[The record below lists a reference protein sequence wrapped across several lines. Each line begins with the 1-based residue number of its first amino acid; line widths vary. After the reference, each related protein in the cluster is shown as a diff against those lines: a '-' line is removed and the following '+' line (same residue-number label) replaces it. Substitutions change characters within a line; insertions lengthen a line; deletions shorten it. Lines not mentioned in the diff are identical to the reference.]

1 MTEKYTRTASHDLL
15 QGLVDLGIEY
25 LFCNLGTD
33 HAPLIEEMAH
43 WRAQGKSFPQL
54 ILCPHENTAVHM
66 AGGYAVATGRGQ
78 AVLVH
83 VDAGTANAAMGL
95 HNLCRT
101 RIPVL
106 LIAGRAPATTFDNV
120 TGGRDTYVHFIQE
133 PFDQAS
139 VVRPY
144 VKWEY
149 NLAWPSMAHEV
160 ISRAGAVMQSDPTGP
175 VYLTLP
181 REVLAAPV
189 DAESLGAY
197 GHQNHLPVK
206 AQGADADAIQAI
218 ARQLMASE
226 NPMLVSAYAGRNHE
240 APALIEKLAELC
252 GMRVCEFNSIYLN
265 IRRDSPYFAGYH
277 PGAFTEQADFGLMVD
292 VDVPWIPKTTR
303 VNPNAY
309 WAQMDVDAIKRD
321 IPMWGFA
328 LNARLEGDSVKLLTQ
343 LIAAIEQNATPE
355 FRFKAQQRG
364 QVLKAEHAKNKQR
377 AAKMAQEP
385 GTLNA
390 INPHFL
396 CAALGQH
403 IHLEDVVLNE
413 AIRNTMAVFEQ
424 IPRELPGSL
433 MGLSGGGLGFSAGTA
448 LGMKLAQASSNAL
461 SNAQGR
467 VIHFVGDGSFYFS
480 NPSAVYAVA
489 RQYNLPI
496 LTVLLDNGGW
506 SAVKESTL
514 RMYPLGEAK
523 NTNQFASDLGYCT
536 DFAAIA
542 EAAGAHGERLVD
554 PTQVSASIARCL
566 AALDAGQSALLHVR
580 ITPL

>member
-1 MTEKYTRTASHDLL
+1 MSQPYIRTASNDLL

-43 WRAQGKSFPQL
+43 WREQGRAFPKL

-106 LIAGRAPATTFDNV
+106 LIAGRAPMSTFDGV

-160 ISRAGAVMQSDPTGP
+160 VSRAGAVMQSDPTGP

-189 DAESLGAY
+189 DAASVGAY

-206 AQGADADAIQAI
+206 AQGADASAVRAI
-218 ARQLMASE
+218 AEQLMRSD
-226 NPMLVSAYAGRNHE
+226 NPMLVTAYAGRNRE
-240 APALIEKLAELC
+240 APALIEKLAVLC
-252 GMRVCEFNSIYLN
+252 GMRVCEFNTIYMN
-265 IRRDSPYFAGYH
+265 IRRDSPYFAGYN
-277 PGAFTEQADFGLMVD
+277 PAAFTEQADFGLMVD

-309 WAQMDVDAIKRD
+309 WAQLDVDAIKRD
-321 IPMWGFA
+321 IPMWGFP
-328 LNARLEGDSVKLLTQ
+328 LNARIEGDSARLIAQ
-343 LIAAIEQNATPE
+343 LIEIIESSATPE
-355 FRFKAQQRG
+355 FKTKAAARGLAFKTAHAQNRQ
-364 QVLKAEHAKNKQR
+364 KAASLAQAK
-377 AAKMAQEP
+377 
-385 GTLNA
+385 GVVNA
-390 INPHFL
+390 INPHYL
-396 CAALGQH
+396 CAVMGQKIDLH
-403 IHLEDVVLNE
+403 DVVLNE

-424 IPRELPGSL
+424 IPREVPGSL

-448 LGMKLAQASSNAL
+448 LGIKLAQADN
-461 SNAQGR
+461 R

-480 NPSAVYAVA
+480 NPSSVYAVA
-489 RQYNLPI
+489 NQYGLPI

-514 RMYPLGEAK
+514 RMYPQGEAK
-523 NTNQFASDLGYCT
+523 STNQFASDLGYST

-542 EAAGAHGERLVD
+542 EAAGAHGERLTD
-554 PTQVSASIARCL
+554 PEQVEAAIERCL
-566 AALDAGQSALLHVR
+566 AALDAGRSALLHVR

>member
-1 MTEKYTRTASHDLL
+1 MSENYTRTASHDLL
-15 QGLVDLGIEY
+15 QGLVDLGIDY

-43 WRAQGKSFPQL
+43 WREQGRAFPKV

-106 LIAGRAPATTFDNV
+106 LIAGRAPMSTFDSA

-189 DAESLGAY
+189 DAQSMGAY
-197 GHQNHLPVK
+197 GQQNHLPVK
-206 AQGADADAIQAI
+206 AQGADTAAIEQI
-218 ARQLMASE
+218 AAKLMAAE
-226 NPMLVSAYAGRNHE
+226 NPMLVTAYAGRNHA
-240 APALIEKLAELC
+240 APALIEKLASLC

-265 IRRDSPYFAGYH
+265 IRRNSPYFAGYN
-277 PGAFTEQADFGLMVD
+277 PAAFTEQADFGLMLD

-303 VNPNAY
+303 VNPKAY

-328 LNARLEGDSVKLLTQ
+328 LNARIEGDSVRLLSQ
-343 LIAAIEQNATPE
+343 LIECIEQTATPA
-355 FRFKAQQRG
+355 FKAKANQRS
-364 QVLKAEHAKNKQR
+364 LLIKAEHEKNQQR
-377 AAKMAQEP
+377 AATMAKEP
-385 GTLNA
+385 GKLNA

-396 CAALGQH
+396 CAAIGQQ
-403 IHLEDVVLNE
+403 IRSEDVVLNE

-424 IPRELPGSL
+424 IPRELPGTL

-448 LGMKLAQASSNAL
+448 LGIKLAQVQS
-461 SNAQGR
+461 R

-480 NPSAVYAVA
+480 NPSSVYAVA

-514 RMYPLGEAK
+514 RMYPQGEAK
-523 NTNQFASDLGYCT
+523 STNQFASDLGYGT

-554 PTQVSASIARCL
+554 PSQTEAAIARCL
-566 AALDAGQSALLHVR
+566 SALDAGQSALLHVR

>member
-1 MTEKYTRTASHDLL
+1 MTPSSNYTRTASHDLL

-43 WRAQGKSFPQL
+43 WRSQGRAFPQL

-106 LIAGRAPATTFDNV
+106 LIAGRAPMSTFDNA

-160 ISRAGAVMQSDPTGP
+160 VSRAGAVMQSDPTGP

-189 DAESLGAY
+189 DAESIGAY
-197 GHQNHLPVK
+197 GHQNHMPVK
-206 AQGADADAIQAI
+206 AQGADLETIQAI
-218 ARQLMASE
+218 AVQLMASD
-226 NPMLVSAYAGRNHE
+226 NPMLVTAYAGRNHE
-240 APALIEKLAELC
+240 APALIERLAELC

-265 IRRDSPYFAGYH
+265 IRRNSPYFAGYN
-277 PGAFTEQADFGLMVD
+277 PAAFTAQADFGLMVD

-303 VNPNAY
+303 VNPDAY

-321 IPMWGFA
+321 IPMWGFP
-328 LNARLEGDSVKLLTQ
+328 LNARLEGDSVKLLKQ
-343 LIAAIEQNATPE
+343 LIAVIENIATPE
-355 FRFKAQQRG
+355 FKRKAQERG
-364 QVLKAEHAKNKQR
+364 QTFLAEQEKNKQR
-377 AAKMAQEP
+377 VAALAHDP
-385 GTLNA
+385 GKVNA

-396 CAALGQH
+396 CAAFGQ
-403 IHLEDVVLNE
+403 LLDSKDVVLNE

-424 IPRELPGSL
+424 IPREVPGSL

-448 LGMKLAQASSNAL
+448 LGMKLAQSEN
-461 SNAQGR
+461 R

-523 NTNQFASDLGYCT
+523 NTDQFASDLGYGT

-554 PTQVSASIARCL
+554 PAEVTASIKRCL
-566 AALDAGQSALLHVR
+566 AALDSGQSALLHVR

>member
-1 MTEKYTRTASHDLL
+1 MSQPYIRTASHDLL

-43 WRAQGKSFPQL
+43 WREQGRAFPKL

-95 HNLCRT
+95 HNLCRS

-106 LIAGRAPATTFDNV
+106 LIAGRAPMSTFDDS

-160 ISRAGAVMQSDPTGP
+160 VSRAGAVMQSDPTGP

-189 DAESLGAY
+189 DASSVGAY

-206 AQGADADAIQAI
+206 AQGADAQAVRAI
-218 ARQLMASE
+218 AEQLMRSD
-226 NPMLVSAYAGRNHE
+226 NPMLVTAYAGRNRE
-240 APALIEKLAELC
+240 APALIEKLAALC
-252 GMRVCEFNSIYLN
+252 GMRVCEFNTIYLN
-265 IRRDSPYFAGYH
+265 IRRDSPYFGGYN
-277 PGAFTEQADFGLMVD
+277 PAAFTEQADFGLMVD

-309 WAQMDVDAIKRD
+309 WAQLDVDAIKRD

-328 LNARLEGDSVKLLTQ
+328 LNARIEGDSVRLLTQ
-343 LIAAIEQNATPE
+343 LIEVIESSATPE
-355 FRFKAQQRG
+355 FKTKAAARG
-364 QVLKAEHAKNKQR
+364 LALKTAHEQNRQR
-377 AAKMAQEP
+377 AASLAQSR
-385 GTLNA
+385 GVVNA
-390 INPHFL
+390 INPHYL
-396 CAALGQH
+396 CAAIGQKIDLH
-403 IHLEDVVLNE
+403 DVVLNE

-424 IPRELPGSL
+424 IPREVPGSL

-448 LGMKLAQASSNAL
+448 LGIKLAQA
-461 SNAQGR
+461 QQR

-480 NPSAVYAVA
+480 NPSSVYAVA
-489 RQYNLPI
+489 KQYGLPI

-514 RMYPLGEAK
+514 RMYPQGEAK
-523 NTNQFASDLGYCT
+523 STNQFASDLGYST

-554 PTQVSASIARCL
+554 PEQVEAAIERCL
-566 AALDAGQSALLHVR
+566 AALDAGKSALLHVR

>member
-1 MTEKYTRTASHDLL
+1 MSENYTRTASHDLL

-43 WRAQGKSFPQL
+43 WREQGRAFPKL

-101 RIPVL
+101 RTPVL
-106 LIAGRAPATTFDNV
+106 LIAGRAPMSTFDSA

-139 VVRPY
+139 VVRPF

-189 DAESLGAY
+189 DAQSIGAY

-206 AQGADADAIQAI
+206 AQGADANAI
-218 ARQLMASE
+218 AQIAAKLMASE
-226 NPMLVSAYAGRNHE
+226 NPMLVTAYAGRNHA
-240 APALIEKLAELC
+240 APALIEKLAILC

-265 IRRDSPYFAGYH
+265 IRRNSPFFAGYN
-277 PGAFTEQADFGLMVD
+277 PAAFTEQADFGLMVD

-309 WAQMDVDAIKRD
+309 WAQLDVDAIKRD
-321 IPMWGFA
+321 IPMWGFP
-328 LNARLEGDSVKLLTQ
+328 LNARIEGDSVRLLTQ
-343 LIAAIEQNATPE
+343 LIECIEQTATPA
-355 FRFKAQQRG
+355 FKAMASQRSLII
-364 QVLKAEHAKNKQR
+364 QAEHEKNQQK
-377 AAKMAQEP
+377 AAAMAQEP
-385 GTLNA
+385 GKVNA

-396 CAALGQH
+396 CAAIGRQ
-403 IHLEDVVLNE
+403 IRSEDVVLNE

-424 IPRELPGSL
+424 IPREIPGTL

-448 LGMKLAQASSNAL
+448 LGIKLAQTQS
-461 SNAQGR
+461 R

-480 NPSAVYAVA
+480 NPSSVYAVA
-489 RQYNLPI
+489 HQYDLPI

-514 RMYPLGEAK
+514 RMYPKGEAK
-523 NTNQFASDLGYCT
+523 STNQFASDLGYGT

-554 PTQVSASIARCL
+554 PSQTEAAIARCL

>member
-1 MTEKYTRTASHDLL
+1 MSQPYIRTASNDLL

-43 WRAQGKSFPQL
+43 WREQGRAFPKL

-106 LIAGRAPATTFDNV
+106 LIAGRAPMSTFDGV
-120 TGGRDTYVHFIQE
+120 RGGRDTYVHFIQE

-160 ISRAGAVMQSDPTGP
+160 VSRAGAVMQSDPTGP

-189 DAESLGAY
+189 DAASVGAY

-206 AQGADADAIQAI
+206 AQGADASAVRAI
-218 ARQLMASE
+218 AEQLMRSD
-226 NPMLVSAYAGRNHE
+226 NPMLVTAYAGRNRE
-240 APALIEKLAELC
+240 APALIEKLAVLC
-252 GMRVCEFNSIYLN
+252 GMRVCEFNTIYMN
-265 IRRDSPYFAGYH
+265 IRRDSPYFAGYN
-277 PGAFTEQADFGLMVD
+277 PAAFTEQADFGLMVD

-309 WAQMDVDAIKRD
+309 WAQLDVDAIKRD
-321 IPMWGFA
+321 IPMWGFP
-328 LNARLEGDSVKLLTQ
+328 LNARIEGDSVRLIVQ
-343 LIAAIEQNATPE
+343 LIEIIESSATPE
-355 FRFKAQQRG
+355 FKTKAAARGLAFKTAHAQ
-364 QVLKAEHAKNKQR
+364 NKQK
-377 AAKMAQEP
+377 AASLAQAK
-385 GTLNA
+385 GVVNA
-390 INPHFL
+390 INPHYL
-396 CAALGQH
+396 CAVMGQKIDLH
-403 IHLEDVVLNE
+403 DVVLNE

-424 IPRELPGSL
+424 IPREVPGSL

-448 LGMKLAQASSNAL
+448 LGIKLAQADN
-461 SNAQGR
+461 R

-480 NPSAVYAVA
+480 NPSSVYAVA
-489 RQYNLPI
+489 NQYGLPI
-496 LTVLLDNGGW
+496 LTVILDNGGW

-514 RMYPLGEAK
+514 RMYPQGEAK
-523 NTNQFASDLGYCT
+523 STNQFASDLGYST

-542 EAAGAHGERLVD
+542 EAAGAHGERLTD
-554 PTQVSASIARCL
+554 PEQVEAAIERCL

>member
-1 MTEKYTRTASHDLL
+1 MSKEYMRTASSDLL

-43 WRAQGKSFPQL
+43 WREQGRAFPKL

-106 LIAGRAPATTFDNV
+106 LIAGRAPMTTFDDV

-160 ISRAGAVMQSDPTGP
+160 VSRAGAVMQSDPTGP

-189 DAESLGAY
+189 DAASVGAY
-197 GHQNHLPVK
+197 GHQNHLPVR
-206 AQGADADAIQAI
+206 AQGADPSAVRAI
-218 ARQLMASE
+218 AEQLMRSD
-226 NPMLVSAYAGRNHE
+226 NPMLVTAYAGRNRE
-240 APALIEKLAELC
+240 APALIEKLAVLC
-252 GMRVCEFNSIYLN
+252 GMRVCEFNTIYMN
-265 IRRDSPYFAGYH
+265 IRRDSPYFAGYN
-277 PGAFTEQADFGLMVD
+277 PAAFTEQADFGLMVD

-309 WAQMDVDAIKRD
+309 WAQLDVDAIKRD
-321 IPMWGFA
+321 IPMWGFP
-328 LNARLEGDSVKLLTQ
+328 LNARIEGDSVRLIAQ
-343 LIAAIEQNATPE
+343 LIEIIESSATPE
-355 FRFKAQQRG
+355 FKTKAAARG
-364 QVLKAEHAKNKQR
+364 LALKTAHAQNRQK
-377 AAKMAQEP
+377 AASLAQAR
-385 GTLNA
+385 GFVNA
-390 INPHFL
+390 INPHYL
-396 CAALGQH
+396 CAVMGQKIDLH
-403 IHLEDVVLNE
+403 DVVLNE

-424 IPRELPGSL
+424 IPREVPGSL

-448 LGMKLAQASSNAL
+448 LGIKLAQADN
-461 SNAQGR
+461 R

-480 NPSAVYAVA
+480 NPSSVYSVA
-489 RQYNLPI
+489 NQYGLPI

-514 RMYPLGEAK
+514 RMYPQGEAK
-523 NTNQFASDLGYCT
+523 STNQFASDLGYAT

-542 EAAGAHGERLVD
+542 EAAGAHGERLTD
-554 PTQVSASIARCL
+554 PEQVEAAIERCL
-566 AALDAGQSALLHVR
+566 AALDAGRSALLHVR

>member
-1 MTEKYTRTASHDLL
+1 MSKEYMRTASSDLL

-43 WRAQGKSFPQL
+43 WREQGRAFPKL

-106 LIAGRAPATTFDNV
+106 LIAGRAPMTTFDDV

-149 NLAWPSMAHEV
+149 NLAWPAMAHEV
-160 ISRAGAVMQSDPTGP
+160 VSRAGAVMQSDPTGP

-189 DAESLGAY
+189 DAASVGAY

-206 AQGADADAIQAI
+206 AQGADSSAVRAI
-218 ARQLMASE
+218 AEQLMRSE
-226 NPMLVSAYAGRNHE
+226 NPMLVTAYAGRNRE
-240 APALIEKLAELC
+240 APALIEKLAALC
-252 GMRVCEFNSIYLN
+252 GMRVCEFNTIYMN
-265 IRRDSPYFAGYH
+265 IRRDSPYFGGYN
-277 PGAFTEQADFGLMVD
+277 PAAFTEQADFGLMVD

-309 WAQMDVDAIKRD
+309 WAQLDVDAIKRD
-321 IPMWGFA
+321 IPMWGFP
-328 LNARLEGDSVKLLTQ
+328 LNARIEGDSVRLITQ
-343 LIAAIEQNATPE
+343 LIEIIESSATPE
-355 FRFKAQQRG
+355 FKTKAAARG
-364 QVLKAEHAKNKQR
+364 LALKTAHAQNRQK
-377 AAKMAQEP
+377 AASLAQAR
-385 GTLNA
+385 GVVNA
-390 INPHFL
+390 INPHYL
-396 CAALGQH
+396 CAVMGQKIDLH
-403 IHLEDVVLNE
+403 DVVLNE

-424 IPRELPGSL
+424 IPREVPGSL

-448 LGMKLAQASSNAL
+448 LGIKLAQADN
-461 SNAQGR
+461 R

-480 NPSAVYAVA
+480 NPSSVYAVA
-489 RQYNLPI
+489 NQYGLPI

-514 RMYPLGEAK
+514 RMYPQGEAK
-523 NTNQFASDLGYCT
+523 STNQFASDLGYST

-542 EAAGAHGERLVD
+542 EAAGAHGERLTD
-554 PTQVSASIARCL
+554 PEQVEAAIERCL
-566 AALDAGQSALLHVR
+566 AALDAGRSALLHVR

>member
-1 MTEKYTRTASHDLL
+1 MTQEYIRTAANDLL
-15 QGLVDLGIEY
+15 QGLVDLGIDY

-43 WRAQGKSFPQL
+43 WREQGRVFPKL

-106 LIAGRAPATTFDNV
+106 LIAGRAPMSTFDGA

-160 ISRAGAVMQSDPTGP
+160 VSRAGAVMQSDPTGP

-189 DAESLGAY
+189 DAASVGAY

-206 AQGADADAIQAI
+206 AQGADASAVRAI
-218 ARQLMASE
+218 AEQLMRSD
-226 NPMLVSAYAGRNHE
+226 NPMLVTAYAGRNRE
-240 APALIEKLAELC
+240 APALIEKLAVLC
-252 GMRVCEFNSIYLN
+252 GMRVCEFNTIYMN
-265 IRRDSPYFAGYH
+265 IRRDSPYFAGYN
-277 PGAFTEQADFGLMVD
+277 PAAFTEQADFGLMVD

-303 VNPNAY
+303 VNPNAF
-309 WAQMDVDAIKRD
+309 WAQLDVDAIKRD
-321 IPMWGFA
+321 IPMWGFP
-328 LNARLEGDSVKLLTQ
+328 LNARIEGDSARLIAQ
-343 LIAAIEQNATPE
+343 LIEIIESSATPE
-355 FRFKAQQRG
+355 FKTKAAARGLAFKTAHAQNRQ
-364 QVLKAEHAKNKQR
+364 KAASLAQAK
-377 AAKMAQEP
+377 
-385 GTLNA
+385 GVVNA
-390 INPHFL
+390 INPHYL
-396 CAALGQH
+396 CAVMGQKIDLH
-403 IHLEDVVLNE
+403 DVVLNE

-424 IPRELPGSL
+424 IPREVPGSL

-448 LGMKLAQASSNAL
+448 LGIKLAQADN
-461 SNAQGR
+461 R

-480 NPSAVYAVA
+480 NPSSVYAVA
-489 RQYNLPI
+489 NQYGLPI

-514 RMYPLGEAK
+514 RMYPQGEAK
-523 NTNQFASDLGYCT
+523 STNQFASDLGYST

-542 EAAGAHGERLVD
+542 EAAGAHGERLTD
-554 PTQVSASIARCL
+554 PEQVEAAIERCL
-566 AALDAGQSALLHVR
+566 AALDAGRSALLHVR

>member
-1 MTEKYTRTASHDLL
+1 MSENYTRTASHDLL

-43 WRAQGKSFPQL
+43 WREQGRAFPKL
-54 ILCPHENTAVHM
+54 ILCPPENTAVHM

-106 LIAGRAPATTFDNV
+106 LIAGRAPMSTFDSA

-189 DAESLGAY
+189 DAQSIGAY
-197 GHQNHLPVK
+197 GQQNHLPVK
-206 AQGADADAIQAI
+206 AQGADTAAIEQI
-218 ARQLMASE
+218 AAKLMAAE
-226 NPMLVSAYAGRNHE
+226 NPMLVTAYAGRNHA
-240 APALIEKLAELC
+240 APALIEKLASLC

-265 IRRDSPYFAGYH
+265 IRRNSPYFAGYN
-277 PGAFTEQADFGLMVD
+277 PAAFTEQADFGLMLD

-303 VNPNAY
+303 VNPKAY

-321 IPMWGFA
+321 IPMWGFP
-328 LNARLEGDSVKLLTQ
+328 LNARIEGDSVRLLTQ
-343 LIAAIEQNATPE
+343 LIDLIEQTATPA
-355 FRFKAQQRG
+355 FKAKSNQSS
-364 QVLKAEHAKNKQR
+364 LLIKAEHEKNQQR
-377 AAKMAQEP
+377 AAAMAKEP
-385 GTLNA
+385 GKLNA

-396 CAALGQH
+396 CAAMGQQ
-403 IHLEDVVLNE
+403 IRSEDIVLNE

-424 IPRELPGSL
+424 IPRELPGTL

-448 LGMKLAQASSNAL
+448 LGIKLAQAQS
-461 SNAQGR
+461 R

-514 RMYPLGEAK
+514 RMYPHGEAK
-523 NTNQFASDLGYCT
+523 STNQFASDLGYGT

-554 PTQVSASIARCL
+554 PSQTEAAIARCL

>member
-1 MTEKYTRTASHDLL
+1 MRTASSDLL

-43 WRAQGKSFPQL
+43 WREQGRAFPKL

-106 LIAGRAPATTFDNV
+106 LIAGRAPMTTFDDV

-160 ISRAGAVMQSDPTGP
+160 VSRAGAIMQSDPTGP

-189 DAESLGAY
+189 DAASVGAY
-197 GHQNHLPVK
+197 GHQNHLPVR
-206 AQGADADAIQAI
+206 AQGADPSAVRAI
-218 ARQLMASE
+218 AEQLMRSD
-226 NPMLVSAYAGRNHE
+226 NPMLVTAYAGRNRE
-240 APALIEKLAELC
+240 APALIEKLAVLC
-252 GMRVCEFNSIYLN
+252 GMRVCEFNTIYMN
-265 IRRDSPYFAGYH
+265 IRRDSPYFAGYN
-277 PGAFTEQADFGLMVD
+277 PAAFTEQADFGLMVD

-309 WAQMDVDAIKRD
+309 WAQLDVDAIKRD
-321 IPMWGFA
+321 IPMWGFP
-328 LNARLEGDSVKLLTQ
+328 LNARIEGDSVRLIKQ
-343 LIAAIEQNATPE
+343 LIEIIESSATPE
-355 FRFKAQQRG
+355 FKSKAAARSLA
-364 QVLKAEHAKNKQR
+364 LKTAHAQNRQK
-377 AAKMAQEP
+377 AASLAQAK
-385 GTLNA
+385 GVVNA
-390 INPHFL
+390 INPHYL
-396 CAALGQH
+396 CAVMGQKIDLH
-403 IHLEDVVLNE
+403 DVVLNE

-424 IPRELPGSL
+424 IPREVPGSL

-448 LGMKLAQASSNAL
+448 LGIKLAQADN
-461 SNAQGR
+461 R

-480 NPSAVYAVA
+480 NPSSVYSVA
-489 RQYNLPI
+489 NQYGLPI

-514 RMYPLGEAK
+514 RMYPQGEAK
-523 NTNQFASDLGYCT
+523 STNQFASDLGYAT

-542 EAAGAHGERLVD
+542 EAAGAHGERLTD
-554 PTQVSASIARCL
+554 PEQVEAAIERCL
-566 AALDAGQSALLHVR
+566 AALDAGRSALLHVR

>member
-1 MTEKYTRTASHDLL
+1 MSQPYIRTASNDLL

-43 WRAQGKSFPQL
+43 WREQGRAFPKL

-106 LIAGRAPATTFDNV
+106 LIAGRAPMTTFDDV

-160 ISRAGAVMQSDPTGP
+160 VSRAGAVMQSDPTGP

-189 DAESLGAY
+189 DTASVGAY
-197 GHQNHLPVK
+197 GHQNHLPVR
-206 AQGADADAIQAI
+206 AQGADPSAVRAI
-218 ARQLMASE
+218 AEQLMRSD
-226 NPMLVSAYAGRNHE
+226 NPMLVTAYAGRNRE
-240 APALIEKLAELC
+240 APALIEKLAVLC
-252 GMRVCEFNSIYLN
+252 GMRVCEFNTIYMN
-265 IRRDSPYFAGYH
+265 IRRDSPYFAGYN
-277 PGAFTEQADFGLMVD
+277 PAAFTEQADFGLMVD

-309 WAQMDVDAIKRD
+309 WAQLDVDAIKRD
-321 IPMWGFA
+321 IPMWGFP
-328 LNARLEGDSVKLLTQ
+328 LNARIEGDSVRLIAQ
-343 LIAAIEQNATPE
+343 LIEIIESSATPE
-355 FRFKAQQRG
+355 FKTKAAARG
-364 QVLKAEHAKNKQR
+364 LALKTAHAQNRQK
-377 AAKMAQEP
+377 AASLAQAK
-385 GTLNA
+385 GVVNA
-390 INPHFL
+390 INPHYL
-396 CAALGQH
+396 CAVMGQKIDLH
-403 IHLEDVVLNE
+403 DVVLNE

-424 IPRELPGSL
+424 IPREVPGSL

-448 LGMKLAQASSNAL
+448 LGIKLAQAKN
-461 SNAQGR
+461 R

-480 NPSAVYAVA
+480 NPSSAYAVA
-489 RQYNLPI
+489 NQYDLPI

-514 RMYPLGEAK
+514 RMYPQGEAK
-523 NTNQFASDLGYCT
+523 STNQFASDLGYST

-542 EAAGAHGERLVD
+542 EAAGAHGERLTD
-554 PTQVSASIARCL
+554 PEQVEAAIERCL
-566 AALDAGQSALLHVR
+566 AALDAGRSALLHVR

>member
-1 MTEKYTRTASHDLL
+1 MSQPYIRTASNDLL

-43 WRAQGKSFPQL
+43 WREQGRAFPKL

-106 LIAGRAPATTFDNV
+106 LIAGRAPMSTFDGV

-160 ISRAGAVMQSDPTGP
+160 VSRAGAVMQSDPTGP

-189 DAESLGAY
+189 DAASVGAY

-206 AQGADADAIQAI
+206 AQGADASAVRAI
-218 ARQLMASE
+218 AEQLMLSD
-226 NPMLVSAYAGRNHE
+226 NPMLVTAYAGRNRE
-240 APALIEKLAELC
+240 APALIEKLAVLC
-252 GMRVCEFNSIYLN
+252 GMRVCEFNTIYMN
-265 IRRDSPYFAGYH
+265 MRRDSPYFAGYN
-277 PGAFTEQADFGLMVD
+277 PAAFTEQADFGLMVD

-309 WAQMDVDAIKRD
+309 WAQLDVDAIKRD
-321 IPMWGFA
+321 IPMWGFP
-328 LNARLEGDSVKLLTQ
+328 LNARIEGDSVRLIAQ
-343 LIAAIEQNATPE
+343 LIEIIESSATPE
-355 FRFKAQQRG
+355 FKTKAAARGLAFKTAHAQNRQ
-364 QVLKAEHAKNKQR
+364 KAASLAQAK
-377 AAKMAQEP
+377 
-385 GTLNA
+385 GVVNA
-390 INPHFL
+390 INPHYL
-396 CAALGQH
+396 CAVMGQKIDLH
-403 IHLEDVVLNE
+403 DVVLNE

-424 IPRELPGSL
+424 IPREVPGSL

-448 LGMKLAQASSNAL
+448 LGIKLAQADN
-461 SNAQGR
+461 R

-480 NPSAVYAVA
+480 NPSSVYAVA
-489 RQYNLPI
+489 NQYGLPI

-514 RMYPLGEAK
+514 RMYPQGEAK
-523 NTNQFASDLGYCT
+523 STNQFASELGYST

-542 EAAGAHGERLVD
+542 EAAGAHGERLTD
-554 PTQVSASIARCL
+554 PEQVEAAIERCL
-566 AALDAGQSALLHVR
+566 AALDAGRSALLHVR

>member
-1 MTEKYTRTASHDLL
+1 MSKEYMRTASSDLL

-43 WRAQGKSFPQL
+43 WREQGRAFPKL

-106 LIAGRAPATTFDNV
+106 LIAGRAPMTTFDDV

-160 ISRAGAVMQSDPTGP
+160 VSRAGAVMQSDPTGP

-189 DAESLGAY
+189 DAASVGAY
-197 GHQNHLPVK
+197 GHQNHLPVR
-206 AQGADADAIQAI
+206 AQGADPSAVRAI
-218 ARQLMASE
+218 AEQLMRSD
-226 NPMLVSAYAGRNHE
+226 NPMLVTAYAGRNRE
-240 APALIEKLAELC
+240 APALIEKLAVLC
-252 GMRVCEFNSIYLN
+252 GMRVCEFNTIYMN
-265 IRRDSPYFAGYH
+265 IRRDSPYFAGYN
-277 PGAFTEQADFGLMVD
+277 PAAFTEQADFGLMVD

-309 WAQMDVDAIKRD
+309 WAQLDVDAIKRD
-321 IPMWGFA
+321 IPMWGFP
-328 LNARLEGDSVKLLTQ
+328 LNARIEGDSVRLIKQ
-343 LIAAIEQNATPE
+343 LIEIIESSATPE
-355 FRFKAQQRG
+355 FKSKAAARSLA
-364 QVLKAEHAKNKQR
+364 LKTAHAQNRQK
-377 AAKMAQEP
+377 AASLAQAK
-385 GTLNA
+385 GVVNA
-390 INPHFL
+390 INPHYL
-396 CAALGQH
+396 CAVMGQKIDLH
-403 IHLEDVVLNE
+403 DVVLNE

-424 IPRELPGSL
+424 IPREVPGSL

-448 LGMKLAQASSNAL
+448 LGIKLAQADN
-461 SNAQGR
+461 R

-480 NPSAVYAVA
+480 NPSSVYAVA
-489 RQYNLPI
+489 NQYGLPI

-514 RMYPLGEAK
+514 RMYPQGEAK
-523 NTNQFASDLGYCT
+523 STNQFASDLGYAT

-542 EAAGAHGERLVD
+542 EAAGAHGERLTD
-554 PTQVSASIARCL
+554 PEQVEAAIERCL
-566 AALDAGQSALLHVR
+566 AALDAGRSALLHVR

>member
-1 MTEKYTRTASHDLL
+1 MSQEYIRTASHDLL

-43 WRAQGKSFPQL
+43 WREQGRAFPKL

-106 LIAGRAPATTFDNV
+106 LIAGRAPMSTFDDA

-160 ISRAGAVMQSDPTGP
+160 VSRAGAVMQSDPTGP

-189 DAESLGAY
+189 DAASLGAF

-206 AQGADADAIQAI
+206 AQGADASAVRAI
-218 ARQLMASE
+218 AEQLMRSE
-226 NPMLVSAYAGRNHE
+226 NPMLVTAYAGRNHK
-240 APALIEKLAELC
+240 APALIEKLAMLC
-252 GMRVCEFNSIYLN
+252 GMRVCEFNTIYMN
-265 IRRDSPYFAGYH
+265 IRRDSPYFGGYN
-277 PGAFTEQADFGLMVD
+277 PAAFTEQADFGLMVD

-309 WAQMDVDAIKRD
+309 WAQLDVDAIKRD
-321 IPMWGFA
+321 IPMWGFP
-328 LNARLEGDSVKLLTQ
+328 LNARIEGDSVLLIAQ
-343 LIAAIEQNATPE
+343 LIDIIEASATPE
-355 FRFKAQQRG
+355 FKTKAAARG
-364 QVLKAEHAKNKQR
+364 LALQTAHAQNRHR
-377 AAKMAQEP
+377 AASLAQVP
-385 GTLNA
+385 GVVNA
-390 INPHFL
+390 INPHYL
-396 CAALGQH
+396 CAAIGRH
-403 IHLEDVVLNE
+403 IRLQDMVLNE

-424 IPRELPGSL
+424 IPREVPGSL

-448 LGMKLAQASSNAL
+448 LGIKLAQADN
-461 SNAQGR
+461 R

-480 NPSAVYAVA
+480 NPSSVYAVA
-489 RQYNLPI
+489 SQYGLPI

-514 RMYPLGEAK
+514 RMYPQGQAK
-523 NTNQFASDLGYCT
+523 DTNQFASDLGYST

-554 PTQVSASIARCL
+554 PAQAEAAIARCL
-566 AALDAGQSALLHVR
+566 AALDAGRSALLHVR

>member
-1 MTEKYTRTASHDLL
+1 MSQPYIRTASNDLL

-43 WRAQGKSFPQL
+43 WREQGRAFPKL

-106 LIAGRAPATTFDNV
+106 LIAGRAPMSTFDGV

-160 ISRAGAVMQSDPTGP
+160 VSRAGAVMQSDPTGP

-189 DAESLGAY
+189 DAASVGAY

-206 AQGADADAIQAI
+206 AQGADASAVRAI
-218 ARQLMASE
+218 AEQLMRSD
-226 NPMLVSAYAGRNHE
+226 NPMLVTAYAGRNRE
-240 APALIEKLAELC
+240 APALIEKLAVLC
-252 GMRVCEFNSIYLN
+252 GMRVCEFNTIYMN
-265 IRRDSPYFAGYH
+265 IRRDSPYFAGYN
-277 PGAFTEQADFGLMVD
+277 PAAFTEQADFGLMVD

-309 WAQMDVDAIKRD
+309 WAQLDVDAIKRD
-321 IPMWGFA
+321 IPMWGFP
-328 LNARLEGDSVKLLTQ
+328 LNARIEGDSVRLIVQ
-343 LIAAIEQNATPE
+343 LIEIIESSATPE
-355 FRFKAQQRG
+355 FKTKAAARGLAFKTAHAQNRQ
-364 QVLKAEHAKNKQR
+364 KAASLAQAK
-377 AAKMAQEP
+377 
-385 GTLNA
+385 GVVNA
-390 INPHFL
+390 INPHYL
-396 CAALGQH
+396 CAVMGQKIDLH
-403 IHLEDVVLNE
+403 DVVLNE

-424 IPRELPGSL
+424 IPREVPGSL

-448 LGMKLAQASSNAL
+448 LGIKLAQADN
-461 SNAQGR
+461 R

-480 NPSAVYAVA
+480 NPSSVYAVA
-489 RQYNLPI
+489 NQYGLPI
-496 LTVLLDNGGW
+496 LTVILDNGGW

-514 RMYPLGEAK
+514 RMYPQGEAK
-523 NTNQFASDLGYCT
+523 STNQFASDLGYST

-542 EAAGAHGERLVD
+542 EAAGAHGERLTD
-554 PTQVSASIARCL
+554 PEQVEAAIERCL
-566 AALDAGQSALLHVR
+566 AALDAGRSALLHVR

>member
-1 MTEKYTRTASHDLL
+1 MSKEYIRTASHDLL
-15 QGLVDLGIEY
+15 QGLIDLGIEY

-43 WRAQGKSFPQL
+43 WREQGRAFPKL

-106 LIAGRAPATTFDNV
+106 LIAGRAPMTTFDNV

-160 ISRAGAVMQSDPTGP
+160 VSRAGAVMQSDPTGP

-189 DAESLGAY
+189 DAASVGAY
-197 GHQNHLPVK
+197 GHQNHLPVR
-206 AQGADADAIQAI
+206 AQGADPSAVRAI
-218 ARQLMASE
+218 AEQLMRSD
-226 NPMLVSAYAGRNHE
+226 NPMLVTAYAGRNRE
-240 APALIEKLAELC
+240 APALIEKLAVLC
-252 GMRVCEFNSIYLN
+252 GMRVCEFNTIYMN
-265 IRRDSPYFAGYH
+265 IRRDSPYFGGYN
-277 PGAFTEQADFGLMVD
+277 PAAFTEQADFGLMVD

-309 WAQMDVDAIKRD
+309 WAQLDVDAIKRD
-321 IPMWGFA
+321 IPMWGFP
-328 LNARLEGDSVKLLTQ
+328 LNARIEGDSIRLIAQ
-343 LIAAIEQNATPE
+343 LIEIIESSATPE
-355 FRFKAQQRG
+355 FKTKAAARG
-364 QVLKAEHAKNKQR
+364 LALKTAHAQNRQK
-377 AAKMAQEP
+377 AASLAQAK
-385 GTLNA
+385 GVVNA
-390 INPHFL
+390 INPHYL
-396 CAALGQH
+396 CAVMGQKIDLH
-403 IHLEDVVLNE
+403 DVVLNE

-424 IPRELPGSL
+424 IPREEPGSL

-448 LGMKLAQASSNAL
+448 LGIKLAQAKN
-461 SNAQGR
+461 R

-480 NPSAVYAVA
+480 NPSSVYAVA
-489 RQYNLPI
+489 NQYGLPI

-514 RMYPLGEAK
+514 RMYPQGEAK
-523 NTNQFASDLGYCT
+523 STNQFASDLGYST

-542 EAAGAHGERLVD
+542 EAAGAHGERLTD
-554 PTQVSASIARCL
+554 PEQVEAAVERSL
-566 AALDAGQSALLHVR
+566 AALDAGRSVLLHVR

>member
-1 MTEKYTRTASHDLL
+1 MSKEYIRTASHDLL
-15 QGLVDLGIEY
+15 QGLIDLGIEY

-43 WRAQGKSFPQL
+43 WREQGRAFPML

-83 VDAGTANAAMGL
+83 VDVGTANAAMGL

-106 LIAGRAPATTFDNV
+106 LIAGRAPMTTFDNV

-149 NLAWPSMAHEV
+149 NLAWPAMAHEV
-160 ISRAGAVMQSDPTGP
+160 VSRAGAVMQSDPTGP

-189 DAESLGAY
+189 DAASVGAY

-206 AQGADADAIQAI
+206 AQGADSSAVRAI
-218 ARQLMASE
+218 AEQLMRSE
-226 NPMLVSAYAGRNHE
+226 NPMLVTAYAGRNRE
-240 APALIEKLAELC
+240 APALIEKLAALC
-252 GMRVCEFNSIYLN
+252 GMRVCEFNTIYMN
-265 IRRDSPYFAGYH
+265 IRRDSPYFGGYN
-277 PGAFTEQADFGLMVD
+277 PAAFTEQADFGLMVD

-309 WAQMDVDAIKRD
+309 WAQLDVDAIKRD
-321 IPMWGFA
+321 IPMWGFP
-328 LNARLEGDSVKLLTQ
+328 LNARIEGDSIRLIAQ
-343 LIAAIEQNATPE
+343 LIEIIESSATPE
-355 FRFKAQQRG
+355 FKTKAAARG
-364 QVLKAEHAKNKQR
+364 LALKTAHAQNRQK
-377 AAKMAQEP
+377 AASLAQAK
-385 GTLNA
+385 GVVNA
-390 INPHFL
+390 INPHYL
-396 CAALGQH
+396 CAVMGQKIDLH
-403 IHLEDVVLNE
+403 DVVLNE

-424 IPRELPGSL
+424 IPREEPGSL

-448 LGMKLAQASSNAL
+448 LGIKLAQAKN
-461 SNAQGR
+461 R

-480 NPSAVYAVA
+480 NPSSVYAVA
-489 RQYNLPI
+489 NQYGLPI

-514 RMYPLGEAK
+514 RMYPQGEAK
-523 NTNQFASDLGYCT
+523 STNQFASDLGYST

-542 EAAGAHGERLVD
+542 EAAGAHGERLTD
-554 PTQVSASIARCL
+554 PEQVEAAVERSL
-566 AALDAGQSALLHVR
+566 AALDAGRSVLLHVR

>member
-1 MTEKYTRTASHDLL
+1 MSENYTRTASHDLL

-43 WRAQGKSFPQL
+43 WREQGRAFPKL

-106 LIAGRAPATTFDNV
+106 LIAGRAPMSTFDSA

-139 VVRPY
+139 VVRPF

-189 DAESLGAY
+189 DVQSIGAY

-206 AQGADADAIQAI
+206 AQGADANAI
-218 ARQLMASE
+218 AQIAAKLMASE
-226 NPMLVSAYAGRNHE
+226 NPMLVTAYAGRNHA
-240 APALIEKLAELC
+240 APALIEKLAMLC

-265 IRRDSPYFAGYH
+265 IRRNSPFFAGYN
-277 PGAFTEQADFGLMVD
+277 PAAFTEQADFGLMVD

-309 WAQMDVDAIKRD
+309 WAQLDVDAIKRD
-321 IPMWGFA
+321 IPMWGFP
-328 LNARLEGDSVKLLTQ
+328 LNARIEGDSVRLLTQ
-343 LIAAIEQNATPE
+343 LIECIEQTATPA
-355 FRFKAQQRG
+355 FKAMASQRSLII
-364 QVLKAEHAKNKQR
+364 QAEHEKNQQK
-377 AAKMAQEP
+377 AAAMAQEP
-385 GTLNA
+385 GKVNA

-396 CAALGQH
+396 CAAIGRQ
-403 IHLEDVVLNE
+403 IRSEDVVLNE

-424 IPRELPGSL
+424 IPREMPGTL

-448 LGMKLAQASSNAL
+448 LGIKLAQTQS
-461 SNAQGR
+461 R

-480 NPSAVYAVA
+480 NPSSVYAVA
-489 RQYNLPI
+489 HQYDLPI

-514 RMYPLGEAK
+514 RMYPKGEAK
-523 NTNQFASDLGYCT
+523 STNQFASDLGYGT

-554 PTQVSASIARCL
+554 PSQTEAAIARCL

>member
-1 MTEKYTRTASHDLL
+1 MSKEYMRTASSDLL

-43 WRAQGKSFPQL
+43 WREQGRAFPKL

-106 LIAGRAPATTFDNV
+106 LIAGRAPMTTFDDV

-160 ISRAGAVMQSDPTGP
+160 VSRAGAVMQSDPTGP

-189 DAESLGAY
+189 DAASVGAY
-197 GHQNHLPVK
+197 GHQNHLPVR
-206 AQGADADAIQAI
+206 AQGADPSAVRAI
-218 ARQLMASE
+218 AEQLMRSD
-226 NPMLVSAYAGRNHE
+226 NPMLVTAYAGRNRE
-240 APALIEKLAELC
+240 APALIEKLAVLC
-252 GMRVCEFNSIYLN
+252 GMRVCEFNTIYMN
-265 IRRDSPYFAGYH
+265 IRRDSPYFAGYN
-277 PGAFTEQADFGLMVD
+277 PAAFTEQADFGLMVD

-309 WAQMDVDAIKRD
+309 WAQLDVDAIKRD
-321 IPMWGFA
+321 IPMWGFP
-328 LNARLEGDSVKLLTQ
+328 LNARIEGDSVRLIAQ
-343 LIAAIEQNATPE
+343 LIEIIESSATPE
-355 FRFKAQQRG
+355 FKTKAAARG
-364 QVLKAEHAKNKQR
+364 LALKTAHAQNRQK
-377 AAKMAQEP
+377 AASLAQAR
-385 GTLNA
+385 GVVNA
-390 INPHFL
+390 INPHYL
-396 CAALGQH
+396 CAVMGQKIDLH
-403 IHLEDVVLNE
+403 DVVLNE

-424 IPRELPGSL
+424 IPREVPGSL

-448 LGMKLAQASSNAL
+448 LGIKLAQAKN
-461 SNAQGR
+461 R

-480 NPSAVYAVA
+480 NPSSVYSVA
-489 RQYNLPI
+489 NQYGLPI

-514 RMYPLGEAK
+514 RMYPQGEAK
-523 NTNQFASDLGYCT
+523 STNQFASDLGYAT

-542 EAAGAHGERLVD
+542 EAAGAHGERLTD
-554 PTQVSASIARCL
+554 PEQVEAAIERCL
-566 AALDAGQSALLHVR
+566 AALDAGRSALLHVR

>member
-1 MTEKYTRTASHDLL
+1 MSQPYIRTASNDLL

-43 WRAQGKSFPQL
+43 WREQGRAFPNL

-106 LIAGRAPATTFDNV
+106 LIAGRAPMSTFDDA

-160 ISRAGAVMQSDPTGP
+160 VSRAGAVMQSDPTGP

-189 DAESLGAY
+189 DVASVGAY

-206 AQGADADAIQAI
+206 AQGADASAVRAI
-218 ARQLMASE
+218 AEQLMRSD
-226 NPMLVSAYAGRNHE
+226 NPMLVTAYAGRNRE
-240 APALIEKLAELC
+240 APALIEKLAVLC
-252 GMRVCEFNSIYLN
+252 GMRVCEFNTIYMN
-265 IRRDSPYFAGYH
+265 IRRDSPYFAGYN
-277 PGAFTEQADFGLMVD
+277 PAAFTEQADFGLMVD

-309 WAQMDVDAIKRD
+309 WAQLDVDAIKRD
-321 IPMWGFA
+321 IPMWGFP
-328 LNARLEGDSVKLLTQ
+328 LNARIEGDSARLIAQ
-343 LIAAIEQNATPE
+343 LIEIIESSATPE
-355 FRFKAQQRG
+355 FKTKAAARGLAFKTAHAQNRQ
-364 QVLKAEHAKNKQR
+364 KAASLAQAK
-377 AAKMAQEP
+377 
-385 GTLNA
+385 GVVNA
-390 INPHFL
+390 INPHYL
-396 CAALGQH
+396 CAVMGQKIDLH
-403 IHLEDVVLNE
+403 DVVLNE

-424 IPRELPGSL
+424 IPREVPGSL

-448 LGMKLAQASSNAL
+448 LGIKLAQTDN
-461 SNAQGR
+461 R

-480 NPSAVYAVA
+480 NPSSVYAVA
-489 RQYNLPI
+489 NQYGLPI

-514 RMYPLGEAK
+514 RMYPQGEAK
-523 NTNQFASDLGYCT
+523 STNQFASDLGYST

-542 EAAGAHGERLVD
+542 EAAGAHGERLTD
-554 PTQVSASIARCL
+554 PEQVEAAIERCL
-566 AALDAGQSALLHVR
+566 AALDAGRSALLHVR

>member
-1 MTEKYTRTASHDLL
+1 MSQPYIRTASNDLL

-43 WRAQGKSFPQL
+43 WREQGRAFPKL

-106 LIAGRAPATTFDNV
+106 LIAGRAPMSTFDGV

-160 ISRAGAVMQSDPTGP
+160 VSRAGAVMQSDPTGP

-189 DAESLGAY
+189 DAASVGAY

-206 AQGADADAIQAI
+206 AQGADASAVRAI
-218 ARQLMASE
+218 AEQLMRSD
-226 NPMLVSAYAGRNHE
+226 NPMLVTAYAGRNRE
-240 APALIEKLAELC
+240 APALIEKLAVLC
-252 GMRVCEFNSIYLN
+252 GMRVCEFNTIYMN
-265 IRRDSPYFAGYH
+265 IRRDSPYFAGYN
-277 PGAFTEQADFGLMVD
+277 PAAFTEQADFGLMVD

-309 WAQMDVDAIKRD
+309 WAQLDVDAIKRD
-321 IPMWGFA
+321 IPMWGFP
-328 LNARLEGDSVKLLTQ
+328 LNARIEGDSVRLIAQ
-343 LIAAIEQNATPE
+343 LIEIIESSATPE
-355 FRFKAQQRG
+355 FKTKAAARGLAFKTAHAQNRQ
-364 QVLKAEHAKNKQR
+364 KAASLAQAK
-377 AAKMAQEP
+377 
-385 GTLNA
+385 GVVNA
-390 INPHFL
+390 INPHYL
-396 CAALGQH
+396 CAVMGQKIDLH
-403 IHLEDVVLNE
+403 DVVLNE

-424 IPRELPGSL
+424 IPREVPGSL

-448 LGMKLAQASSNAL
+448 LGIKLAQADN
-461 SNAQGR
+461 R

-480 NPSAVYAVA
+480 NPSSVYAVA
-489 RQYNLPI
+489 NQYGLPI

-514 RMYPLGEAK
+514 RMYPQGEAK
-523 NTNQFASDLGYCT
+523 STNQFASELGYST

-542 EAAGAHGERLVD
+542 EAAGAHGERLTD
-554 PTQVSASIARCL
+554 PEQVEAAIERCL
-566 AALDAGQSALLHVR
+566 AALDAGRSALLHVR

>member
-1 MTEKYTRTASHDLL
+1 MTMTNTYTRTASHDLL

-43 WRAQGKSFPQL
+43 WRAQGRAFPKL

-106 LIAGRAPATTFDNV
+106 LIAGRAPMSTFDQA

-160 ISRAGAVMQSDPTGP
+160 VSRAGAVMQSDPTGP

-189 DAESLGAY
+189 DADSIGAY

-206 AQGADADAIQAI
+206 AQGADLAAVQAI
-218 ARQLMASE
+218 AAKLMASE
-226 NPMLVSAYAGRNHE
+226 NPMLVTAYAGRNHE

-252 GMRVCEFNSIYLN
+252 GMRVCEFNTIYLN
-265 IRRDSPYFAGYH
+265 IRRDSPYFAGYN
-277 PGAFTEQADFGLMVD
+277 PAAFTEQADFGLMVD

-309 WAQMDVDAIKRD
+309 WAQLDVDAIKRD
-321 IPMWGFA
+321 IPMWGFP
-328 LNARLEGDSVKLLTQ
+328 LNARIEGDSVKLLQQ
-343 LIAAIEQNATPE
+343 LIAVIEQTASAE
-355 FRFKAQQRG
+355 FKRKAQARG
-364 QVLKAEHAKNKQR
+364 QVLQQAHQANQQR
-377 AAKMAQEP
+377 VAALAGAP

-390 INPHFL
+390 INPHHL
-396 CAALGQH
+396 CAALAKQ
-403 IHLEDVVLNE
+403 IKPDDVILNE

-433 MGLSGGGLGFSAGTA
+433 IGLSGGGLGFSAGTA
-448 LGMKLAQASSNAL
+448 LGIKLAQAQS
-461 SNAQGR
+461 R

-489 RQYNLPI
+489 RQYGLPI

-514 RMYPLGEAK
+514 RMYPQGEAK
-523 NTNQFASDLGYCT
+523 ETNQFASDLGYGT

-542 EAAGAHGERLVD
+542 EAAGAHGERLTD
-554 PTQVSASIARCL
+554 PADVSAAVARCL

>member
-1 MTEKYTRTASHDLL
+1 
-15 QGLVDLGIEY
+15 
-25 LFCNLGTD
+25 
-33 HAPLIEEMAH
+33 LIEEMAH
-43 WRAQGKSFPQL
+43 WREQGRAFPKL

-106 LIAGRAPATTFDNV
+106 LIAGRAPMSTFDDA

-160 ISRAGAVMQSDPTGP
+160 VSRAGAVMQSDPTGP

-189 DAESLGAY
+189 DAASVGAF

-206 AQGADADAIQAI
+206 AQGADPSAVRAI
-218 ARQLMASE
+218 AEQLMRSE
-226 NPMLVSAYAGRNHE
+226 NPMLVTAYAGRNHQ
-240 APALIEKLAELC
+240 APALIEKLAILC
-252 GMRVCEFNSIYLN
+252 GMRVCEFNTIYMN
-265 IRRDSPYFAGYH
+265 IRRDSPYFGGYN
-277 PGAFTEQADFGLMVD
+277 PAAFTEQADFGLMVD

-309 WAQMDVDAIKRD
+309 WAQLDVDAIKRD
-321 IPMWGFA
+321 IPMWGFP
-328 LNARLEGDSVKLLTQ
+328 LNARIEGDSVRLISQ
-343 LIAAIEQNATPE
+343 LIEIIEAHATSEFKTKAAARGLALQAVHAQN
-355 FRFKAQQRG
+355 R
-364 QVLKAEHAKNKQR
+364 HR
-377 AAKMAQEP
+377 AATLAQVP
-385 GTLNA
+385 GVVNA
-390 INPHFL
+390 INPHYL
-396 CAALGQH
+396 CAAIGQQIDLH
-403 IHLEDVVLNE
+403 DVVLNE

-424 IPRELPGSL
+424 IPREVPGSL

-448 LGMKLAQASSNAL
+448 LGIKLAQGKN
-461 SNAQGR
+461 R

-480 NPSAVYAVA
+480 NPSSVYAVA
-489 RQYNLPI
+489 NQYGLPI

-514 RMYPLGEAK
+514 RMYPQGEAK
-523 NTNQFASDLGYCT
+523 STNQFASELGYTT

-542 EAAGAHGERLVD
+542 EAAGAHGESLVV
-554 PTQVSASIARCL
+554 PAQVEAAIARCL
-566 AALDAGQSALLHVR
+566 AALDSGRSALLHVR

>member
-1 MTEKYTRTASHDLL
+1 MSKEYMRTASSDLL

-43 WRAQGKSFPQL
+43 WREQGRAFPKL

-106 LIAGRAPATTFDNV
+106 LIAGRAPMSTFDGA

-160 ISRAGAVMQSDPTGP
+160 VSRAGAVMQSDPTGP

-189 DAESLGAY
+189 DAASVGAY

-206 AQGADADAIQAI
+206 AQGADPSAVRAI
-218 ARQLMASE
+218 AEQLMRSD
-226 NPMLVSAYAGRNHE
+226 NPMLVTAYAGRNRE
-240 APALIEKLAELC
+240 APALIEKLAVLC
-252 GMRVCEFNSIYLN
+252 GMRVCEFNTIYMN
-265 IRRDSPYFAGYH
+265 IRRDSPYFAGYN
-277 PGAFTEQADFGLMVD
+277 PAAFTEQADFGLMVD

-309 WAQMDVDAIKRD
+309 WAQLDVDAIKRD
-321 IPMWGFA
+321 IPMWGFP
-328 LNARLEGDSVKLLTQ
+328 LNARIEGDSVRLIAQ
-343 LIAAIEQNATPE
+343 LIEIIESSATSEFKTKAAARGLALKTAHAQN
-355 FRFKAQQRG
+355 RQKAASLAQ
-364 QVLKAEHAKNKQR
+364 AK
-377 AAKMAQEP
+377 
-385 GTLNA
+385 GVVNA
-390 INPHFL
+390 INPHYL
-396 CAALGQH
+396 CAMMGQKIDLH
-403 IHLEDVVLNE
+403 DVVLNE

-424 IPRELPGSL
+424 IPREVPGSL

-448 LGMKLAQASSNAL
+448 LGIKLAQAKN
-461 SNAQGR
+461 R

-480 NPSAVYAVA
+480 NPSSVYAVA
-489 RQYNLPI
+489 NQYGLPI

-514 RMYPLGEAK
+514 RMYPQGEAK
-523 NTNQFASDLGYCT
+523 STNQFASDLGYST

-542 EAAGAHGERLVD
+542 EAAGAHGERLTD
-554 PTQVSASIARCL
+554 PEQVEAAVERCL
-566 AALDAGQSALLHVR
+566 AALDAGRSALLHVR

>member
-1 MTEKYTRTASHDLL
+1 MSQPYIRTASHDLL

-33 HAPLIEEMAH
+33 HAPLIEAMAH
-43 WRAQGKSFPQL
+43 WREQGRAFPKL

-106 LIAGRAPATTFDNV
+106 LIAGRAPMSTFDDA

-160 ISRAGAVMQSDPTGP
+160 VSRAGAVMQSDPTGP

-189 DAESLGAY
+189 DAASLSAF

-206 AQGADADAIQAI
+206 AQGADASAVRAI
-218 ARQLMASE
+218 AEQLMRSD
-226 NPMLVSAYAGRNHE
+226 NPMLVTAYAGRNRE
-240 APALIEKLAELC
+240 APALIEKLAILC
-252 GMRVCEFNSIYLN
+252 GMRVCEFNTIYMN
-265 IRRDSPYFAGYH
+265 IRRDSPYFGGYN
-277 PGAFTEQADFGLMVD
+277 PAAFTEQADFGLMVD

-303 VNPNAY
+303 VNPQAY
-309 WAQMDVDAIKRD
+309 WAQLDVDAIKRD
-321 IPMWGFA
+321 IPMWGFP
-328 LNARLEGDSVKLLTQ
+328 LNARIEGDSVRLIAQ
-343 LIAAIEQNATPE
+343 LIEIIEASATPE
-355 FRFKAQQRG
+355 FKTKAAARALALQAAHAQNRHKAASLA
-364 QVLKAEHAKNKQR
+364 QV
-377 AAKMAQEP
+377 P
-385 GTLNA
+385 GTVNA
-390 INPHFL
+390 INPHYL
-396 CAALGQH
+396 CAAIGQQ
-403 IHLEDVVLNE
+403 INLQDVVLNE

-424 IPRELPGSL
+424 IPREVPGSL

-448 LGMKLAQASSNAL
+448 LGIKLAQADN
-461 SNAQGR
+461 R

-480 NPSAVYAVA
+480 NPSSVYAVA
-489 RQYNLPI
+489 SQYGLPI

-514 RMYPLGEAK
+514 RMYPQGQAK
-523 NTNQFASDLGYCT
+523 DTNQFASDLGYAT

-554 PTQVSASIARCL
+554 PAQVEAAIARCL
-566 AALDAGQSALLHVR
+566 AALDAGRSALLHVR

>member
-1 MTEKYTRTASHDLL
+1 MRTASSDLL

-43 WRAQGKSFPQL
+43 WREQGRAFPKL

-106 LIAGRAPATTFDNV
+106 LIAGRAPMTTFDDV

-160 ISRAGAVMQSDPTGP
+160 VSRAGAVMQSDPTGP

-189 DAESLGAY
+189 DAASVGAY
-197 GHQNHLPVK
+197 GHQNHLPVR
-206 AQGADADAIQAI
+206 AQGADPSAVRAI
-218 ARQLMASE
+218 AEQLMRSD
-226 NPMLVSAYAGRNHE
+226 NPMLVTAYAGRNRE
-240 APALIEKLAELC
+240 APALIEKLAVLC
-252 GMRVCEFNSIYLN
+252 GMRVCEFNTIYMN
-265 IRRDSPYFAGYH
+265 IRRDSPYFAGYN
-277 PGAFTEQADFGLMVD
+277 PAAFTEQADFGLMVD

-309 WAQMDVDAIKRD
+309 WAQLDVDAIKRD
-321 IPMWGFA
+321 IPMWGFP
-328 LNARLEGDSVKLLTQ
+328 LNARIEGDSVRLIKQ
-343 LIAAIEQNATPE
+343 LIEIIESSATPE
-355 FRFKAQQRG
+355 FKSKAAARSLA
-364 QVLKAEHAKNKQR
+364 LKTAHAQNRQK
-377 AAKMAQEP
+377 AASLAQAK
-385 GTLNA
+385 GVVNA
-390 INPHFL
+390 INPHYL
-396 CAALGQH
+396 CAVMGQKIDLH
-403 IHLEDVVLNE
+403 DVVLNE

-424 IPRELPGSL
+424 IPREVPGSL

-448 LGMKLAQASSNAL
+448 LGIKLAQAKN
-461 SNAQGR
+461 R

-480 NPSAVYAVA
+480 NPSSVYSVA
-489 RQYNLPI
+489 NQYGLPI

-514 RMYPLGEAK
+514 RMYPQGEAK
-523 NTNQFASDLGYCT
+523 STNQFASDLGYAT

-542 EAAGAHGERLVD
+542 EAAGAHGERLTD
-554 PTQVSASIARCL
+554 PEQVEAAIERCL
-566 AALDAGQSALLHVR
+566 AALDAGRSALLHVR

>member
-1 MTEKYTRTASHDLL
+1 MSENYTRTASHDLL

-43 WRAQGKSFPQL
+43 WREQGRAFPKL

-106 LIAGRAPATTFDNV
+106 LIAGRAPMSTFDSA

-189 DAESLGAY
+189 DAQSIGAY

-206 AQGADADAIQAI
+206 AQGADTNAI
-218 ARQLMASE
+218 AHIAAKLMASE
-226 NPMLVSAYAGRNHE
+226 NPMLVTAYAGRNHA
-240 APALIEKLAELC
+240 APALIEKLAMLC

-265 IRRDSPYFAGYH
+265 IRRNSPFFAGYN
-277 PGAFTEQADFGLMVD
+277 PAAFTEQADFGLMVD

-309 WAQMDVDAIKRD
+309 WAQLDVDAIKRD
-321 IPMWGFA
+321 IPMWGFP
-328 LNARLEGDSVKLLTQ
+328 LNARIEGDSVRLLTQ
-343 LIAAIEQNATPE
+343 LIECIEQTATPA
-355 FRFKAQQRG
+355 FKAMASQRSLII
-364 QVLKAEHAKNKQR
+364 QAEHEKNQQK
-377 AAKMAQEP
+377 AAAMAQEP
-385 GTLNA
+385 GKVNA

-396 CAALGQH
+396 CAAIGRQ
-403 IHLEDVVLNE
+403 IRSEDVVLNE

-424 IPRELPGSL
+424 IPREMPGTL

-448 LGMKLAQASSNAL
+448 LGIKLAQTQS
-461 SNAQGR
+461 R

-480 NPSAVYAVA
+480 NPSSVYAVA
-489 RQYNLPI
+489 HQYDLPI

-514 RMYPLGEAK
+514 RMYPKGEAK
-523 NTNQFASDLGYCT
+523 STNQFASDLGYGT

-554 PTQVSASIARCL
+554 PSQTEAAIARCL

>member
-1 MTEKYTRTASHDLL
+1 MSKEYMRTASSDLL
-15 QGLVDLGIEY
+15 QGLVDLGIEF

-43 WRAQGKSFPQL
+43 WREQGRAFPKL

-106 LIAGRAPATTFDNV
+106 LIAGRAPMTTFDDV

-160 ISRAGAVMQSDPTGP
+160 VSRAGAVMQSDPTGP

-181 REVLAAPV
+181 REVLAAPF
-189 DAESLGAY
+189 DAASVGAY

-206 AQGADADAIQAI
+206 AQGADPSAVRAI
-218 ARQLMASE
+218 AEQLMRSD
-226 NPMLVSAYAGRNHE
+226 NPMLVTAYAGRNRE
-240 APALIEKLAELC
+240 APALIEKLAVLC
-252 GMRVCEFNSIYLN
+252 GMRVCEFNTIYMN
-265 IRRDSPYFAGYH
+265 IRRDSPYFAGYN
-277 PGAFTEQADFGLMVD
+277 PAAFTEQADFGLMVD

-309 WAQMDVDAIKRD
+309 WAQLDVDAIKRD
-321 IPMWGFA
+321 IPMWGFP
-328 LNARLEGDSVKLLTQ
+328 LNARIEGDSARLIAQ
-343 LIAAIEQNATPE
+343 LIEIIESSATPE
-355 FRFKAQQRG
+355 FKTKAAARGLAFKTAHAQNRQ
-364 QVLKAEHAKNKQR
+364 KAASLAQAK
-377 AAKMAQEP
+377 
-385 GTLNA
+385 GVVNA
-390 INPHFL
+390 INPHYL
-396 CAALGQH
+396 CAVMGQKIDLH
-403 IHLEDVVLNE
+403 DVVLNE

-424 IPRELPGSL
+424 IPREVPGSL

-448 LGMKLAQASSNAL
+448 LGIKLAQADN
-461 SNAQGR
+461 R

-480 NPSAVYAVA
+480 NPSSVYAVA
-489 RQYNLPI
+489 NQYGLPI

-514 RMYPLGEAK
+514 RMYPQGEAK
-523 NTNQFASDLGYCT
+523 STNQFASDLGYST

-542 EAAGAHGERLVD
+542 EAAGAHGERLTD
-554 PTQVSASIARCL
+554 PEQVEAAIERCL
-566 AALDAGQSALLHVR
+566 AALDAGRSALLHVR

>member
-1 MTEKYTRTASHDLL
+1 MSENYTRTASHDLL

-43 WRAQGKSFPQL
+43 WREQGRAFPKL

-101 RIPVL
+101 RTPVL
-106 LIAGRAPATTFDNV
+106 LIAGRAPMSTFDSA

-139 VVRPY
+139 VVRPF

-189 DAESLGAY
+189 DAQSIGAY

-206 AQGADADAIQAI
+206 AQGADANAI
-218 ARQLMASE
+218 AQIAAKLMGSE
-226 NPMLVSAYAGRNHE
+226 NPMLVTAYAGRNHA
-240 APALIEKLAELC
+240 APALIEKLAILC

-265 IRRDSPYFAGYH
+265 IRRNSPFFAGYN
-277 PGAFTEQADFGLMVD
+277 PAAFTEQADFGLMVD

-309 WAQMDVDAIKRD
+309 WAQLDVDAIKRD
-321 IPMWGFA
+321 IPMWGFP
-328 LNARLEGDSVKLLTQ
+328 LNARIEGDSVRLLTQ
-343 LIAAIEQNATPE
+343 LIECIEQTATPA
-355 FRFKAQQRG
+355 FKAMASQRSLII
-364 QVLKAEHAKNKQR
+364 QAEHEKNQQK
-377 AAKMAQEP
+377 AAAMAQEP
-385 GTLNA
+385 GKVNA

-396 CAALGQH
+396 CAAIGRQ
-403 IHLEDVVLNE
+403 IRSEDVVLNE

-424 IPRELPGSL
+424 IPREIPGTL

-448 LGMKLAQASSNAL
+448 LGIKLAQSQS
-461 SNAQGR
+461 R

-480 NPSAVYAVA
+480 NPSSVYAVA
-489 RQYNLPI
+489 HQYDLPI
-496 LTVLLDNGGW
+496 MTVLLDNGGW

-514 RMYPLGEAK
+514 RMYPKGEAK
-523 NTNQFASDLGYCT
+523 STNQFASDLGYGT

-554 PTQVSASIARCL
+554 PSQTEAAIARCL

>member
-1 MTEKYTRTASHDLL
+1 MSQPYIRTASNDLL

-43 WRAQGKSFPQL
+43 WREQGRAFPKL

-106 LIAGRAPATTFDNV
+106 LIAGRAPMTTFDDV

-160 ISRAGAVMQSDPTGP
+160 VSRAGAVMQSDPTGP

-189 DAESLGAY
+189 DAASVGAY

-206 AQGADADAIQAI
+206 AQGADASAVRAI
-218 ARQLMASE
+218 AEQLMRSD
-226 NPMLVSAYAGRNHE
+226 NPMLVTAYAGRNRE
-240 APALIEKLAELC
+240 APALIEKLAVLC
-252 GMRVCEFNSIYLN
+252 GMRVCEFNTIYMN
-265 IRRDSPYFAGYH
+265 IRRDSPYFAGYN
-277 PGAFTEQADFGLMVD
+277 PAAFTEQADFGLMVD

-309 WAQMDVDAIKRD
+309 WAQLDVDAIKRD
-321 IPMWGFA
+321 IPMWGFP
-328 LNARLEGDSVKLLTQ
+328 LNARIEGDSVRLIAQ
-343 LIAAIEQNATPE
+343 LIEIIENSATPE
-355 FRFKAQQRG
+355 FKTKAAARGLALKTAHQQ
-364 QVLKAEHAKNKQR
+364 NKQR
-377 AAKMAQEP
+377 AASLAQSR
-385 GTLNA
+385 GDVNA
-390 INPHFL
+390 INPHYL
-396 CAALGQH
+396 CAVMGQQIDLH
-403 IHLEDVVLNE
+403 DVVLNE

-424 IPRELPGSL
+424 IPREVPGSL

-448 LGMKLAQASSNAL
+448 LGIKLAQAKN
-461 SNAQGR
+461 R

-480 NPSAVYAVA
+480 NPSSVYAVA
-489 RQYNLPI
+489 NQYDLPI

-514 RMYPLGEAK
+514 RMYPQGEAK
-523 NTNQFASDLGYCT
+523 STNQFASDLGYAT

-554 PTQVSASIARCL
+554 PAQVEAAIERCL
-566 AALDAGQSALLHVR
+566 AALDAGRSALLHVR

>member
-1 MTEKYTRTASHDLL
+1 MSKEYMRTASSDLL

-43 WRAQGKSFPQL
+43 WREQGRAFPKL

-106 LIAGRAPATTFDNV
+106 LIAGRAPMTTFDDV

-160 ISRAGAVMQSDPTGP
+160 VSRAGAVMQSDPTGP

-189 DAESLGAY
+189 DAASVSAY
-197 GHQNHLPVK
+197 GHQNHLPVR
-206 AQGADADAIQAI
+206 AQGADPSAVRAI
-218 ARQLMASE
+218 AEQLMRSD
-226 NPMLVSAYAGRNHE
+226 NPMLVTAYAGRNRE
-240 APALIEKLAELC
+240 APALIEKLAVLC
-252 GMRVCEFNSIYLN
+252 GMRVCEFNTIYMN
-265 IRRDSPYFAGYH
+265 IRRDSPYFAGYN
-277 PGAFTEQADFGLMVD
+277 PAAFTEQADFGLMVD

-309 WAQMDVDAIKRD
+309 WAQLDVDAIKRD
-321 IPMWGFA
+321 IPMWGFP
-328 LNARLEGDSVKLLTQ
+328 LNARIEGDSIRLIAQ
-343 LIAAIEQNATPE
+343 LIEIIESSATPE
-355 FRFKAQQRG
+355 FKTKAAARG
-364 QVLKAEHAKNKQR
+364 LALKTAHAQNRQK
-377 AAKMAQEP
+377 AASLAQAK
-385 GTLNA
+385 GVVNA
-390 INPHFL
+390 INPHYL
-396 CAALGQH
+396 CAVMGQKIDLH
-403 IHLEDVVLNE
+403 DVVLNE

-424 IPRELPGSL
+424 IPREEPGSL

-448 LGMKLAQASSNAL
+448 LGIKLAQAKN
-461 SNAQGR
+461 R

-480 NPSAVYAVA
+480 NPSSVYAVA
-489 RQYNLPI
+489 NQYGLPI

-514 RMYPLGEAK
+514 RMYPQGEAK
-523 NTNQFASDLGYCT
+523 STNQFASDLGYST

-542 EAAGAHGERLVD
+542 EAAGAHGERLTD
-554 PTQVSASIARCL
+554 PEQVEAAVERSL
-566 AALDAGQSALLHVR
+566 AALDAGRSVLLHVR

>member
-1 MTEKYTRTASHDLL
+1 MSQEYIRTASHDLL

-43 WRAQGKSFPQL
+43 WREQGRAFPKL

-106 LIAGRAPATTFDNV
+106 LIAGRAPMSTFDDA

-160 ISRAGAVMQSDPTGP
+160 VSRAGAVMQSDPTGP

-189 DAESLGAY
+189 DAASLGAF

-206 AQGADADAIQAI
+206 AQGADASAVRAI
-218 ARQLMASE
+218 AEQLMRSE
-226 NPMLVSAYAGRNHE
+226 NPMLVTAYAGRNHK
-240 APALIEKLAELC
+240 APALIEKLAMLC
-252 GMRVCEFNSIYLN
+252 GMRVCEFNTIYMN
-265 IRRDSPYFAGYH
+265 IRRDSPYFGGYN
-277 PGAFTEQADFGLMVD
+277 PAAFTEQADFGLMVD

-309 WAQMDVDAIKRD
+309 WAQLDVDAIKRD
-321 IPMWGFA
+321 IPMWGFP
-328 LNARLEGDSVKLLTQ
+328 LNARIEGDSVLLIAQ
-343 LIAAIEQNATPE
+343 LIDIIEASATPE
-355 FRFKAQQRG
+355 FKTKAAARG
-364 QVLKAEHAKNKQR
+364 LALQTAHAQNRHR
-377 AAKMAQEP
+377 AASLAQVR
-385 GTLNA
+385 GVVNA
-390 INPHFL
+390 INPHYL
-396 CAALGQH
+396 CAAIGRH
-403 IHLEDVVLNE
+403 IRLQDMVLNE

-424 IPRELPGSL
+424 IPREVPGSL

-448 LGMKLAQASSNAL
+448 LGIKLAQADN
-461 SNAQGR
+461 R

-480 NPSAVYAVA
+480 NPSSVYAVA
-489 RQYNLPI
+489 SQYGLPI

-514 RMYPLGEAK
+514 RMYPQGQAK
-523 NTNQFASDLGYCT
+523 DTNQFASDLGYST

-554 PTQVSASIARCL
+554 PAQAEAAIKRCL
-566 AALDAGQSALLHVR
+566 AALDAGRSALLHVR

>member
-1 MTEKYTRTASHDLL
+1 MSKEYMRTASSDLL

-43 WRAQGKSFPQL
+43 WREQGRAFPKL

-106 LIAGRAPATTFDNV
+106 LIAGRAPMTTFDDV

-160 ISRAGAVMQSDPTGP
+160 VSRAGAVMQSDPTGP

-189 DAESLGAY
+189 DAASVGAY
-197 GHQNHLPVK
+197 GHQNHLPVR
-206 AQGADADAIQAI
+206 AQGADPSAVRAI
-218 ARQLMASE
+218 AEQLMRSD
-226 NPMLVSAYAGRNHE
+226 NPMLVTAYAGRNRE
-240 APALIEKLAELC
+240 APALIEKLAVLC
-252 GMRVCEFNSIYLN
+252 GMRVCEFNTIYMN
-265 IRRDSPYFAGYH
+265 IRRDSPYFAGYN
-277 PGAFTEQADFGLMVD
+277 PAAFTEQADFGLMVD

-309 WAQMDVDAIKRD
+309 WAQLDVDAIKRD
-321 IPMWGFA
+321 IPMWGFP
-328 LNARLEGDSVKLLTQ
+328 LNARIEGDSVRLIAQ
-343 LIAAIEQNATPE
+343 LIEIIESSATPE
-355 FRFKAQQRG
+355 FKTKAAARG
-364 QVLKAEHAKNKQR
+364 LALKTAHAQNRQK
-377 AAKMAQEP
+377 AASLAQAK
-385 GTLNA
+385 GVVNA
-390 INPHFL
+390 INPHYL
-396 CAALGQH
+396 CAVMGQKIDLH
-403 IHLEDVVLNE
+403 DVVLNE

-424 IPRELPGSL
+424 IPREVPGSL

-448 LGMKLAQASSNAL
+448 LGIKLAQADN
-461 SNAQGR
+461 R

-480 NPSAVYAVA
+480 NPSSVYAVA
-489 RQYNLPI
+489 NQYGLPI

-514 RMYPLGEAK
+514 RMYPQGEAK
-523 NTNQFASDLGYCT
+523 STNQFASDLGYAT

-542 EAAGAHGERLVD
+542 EAAGAHGERLTD
-554 PTQVSASIARCL
+554 PEQVEAAIERCL
-566 AALDAGQSALLHVR
+566 AALDAGRSALLHVR

>member
-1 MTEKYTRTASHDLL
+1 MSKEYMRTASSDLL

-43 WRAQGKSFPQL
+43 WREQGRAFPKL

-106 LIAGRAPATTFDNV
+106 LIAGRAPMTTFDDV

-160 ISRAGAVMQSDPTGP
+160 VSRAGAVMQSDPTGP

-189 DAESLGAY
+189 DAASVGAY
-197 GHQNHLPVK
+197 GHQNHLPVR
-206 AQGADADAIQAI
+206 AQGSDPSAVRAI
-218 ARQLMASE
+218 AEQLMRSD
-226 NPMLVSAYAGRNHE
+226 NPMLVTAYAGRNRE
-240 APALIEKLAELC
+240 APALIEKLAVLC
-252 GMRVCEFNSIYLN
+252 GMRVCEFNTIYMN
-265 IRRDSPYFAGYH
+265 IRRDSPYFAGYN
-277 PGAFTEQADFGLMVD
+277 PAAFTEQADFGLMVD

-303 VNPNAY
+303 VNLNAY
-309 WAQMDVDAIKRD
+309 WAQLDVDAIKRD
-321 IPMWGFA
+321 IPMWGFP
-328 LNARLEGDSVKLLTQ
+328 LNARIEGDSVRLIAQ
-343 LIAAIEQNATPE
+343 LIEIIESSATPE
-355 FRFKAQQRG
+355 FKSKAAARSLA
-364 QVLKAEHAKNKQR
+364 LKTAHAQNRQK
-377 AAKMAQEP
+377 AASLAQAK
-385 GTLNA
+385 GVVNA
-390 INPHFL
+390 INPHYL
-396 CAALGQH
+396 CAVMGQKIDLH
-403 IHLEDVVLNE
+403 DVVLNE

-424 IPRELPGSL
+424 IPREVPGSL

-448 LGMKLAQASSNAL
+448 LGIKLAQADN
-461 SNAQGR
+461 R

-480 NPSAVYAVA
+480 NPSSVYSVA
-489 RQYNLPI
+489 NQYGLPI

-514 RMYPLGEAK
+514 RMYPQGEAK
-523 NTNQFASDLGYCT
+523 STNQFASDLGYAT

-542 EAAGAHGERLVD
+542 EAAGAHGERLTD
-554 PTQVSASIARCL
+554 PEQVEAAIERCL
-566 AALDAGQSALLHVR
+566 AALDAGRSALLHVR

>member
-1 MTEKYTRTASHDLL
+1 MPQNYTRTASHDLL

-43 WRAQGKSFPQL
+43 WREQGRAFPKL

-106 LIAGRAPATTFDNV
+106 LIAGRAPMSTFDSA

-133 PFDQAS
+133 PFYQAS

-189 DAESLGAY
+189 DAQSMGAY

-206 AQGADADAIQAI
+206 AQGADANAIQQI
-218 ARQLMASE
+218 AAKLMASE
-226 NPMLVSAYAGRNHE
+226 NPMLVTAYAGRNHA
-240 APALIEKLAELC
+240 APALIEKLAKLC

-265 IRRDSPYFAGYH
+265 IRRNSPFFAGYN
-277 PGAFTEQADFGLMVD
+277 PAAFTEHADFGLMVD

-309 WAQMDVDAIKRD
+309 WAQLDVDAIKRD
-321 IPMWGFA
+321 IPMWGFP
-328 LNARLEGDSVKLLTQ
+328 LNARIEGDSVRLLTQ
-343 LIAAIEQNATPE
+343 LIECIEETAIPS
-355 FRFKAQQRG
+355 FKAMASQRSLII
-364 QVLKAEHAKNKQR
+364 QAEHEKNQQR
-377 AAKMAQEP
+377 AAALAKEP
-385 GTLNA
+385 GKLNA

-396 CAALGQH
+396 CAAIGQQ
-403 IHLEDVVLNE
+403 IRAEDVILNE

-424 IPRELPGSL
+424 IPRELPGTL

-448 LGMKLAQASSNAL
+448 LGIKLAQAQS
-461 SNAQGR
+461 R

-480 NPSAVYAVA
+480 NPSSVYAVA

-496 LTVLLDNGGW
+496 FTVLLDNGGW

-514 RMYPLGEAK
+514 RMYPHGEAK
-523 NTNQFASDLGYCT
+523 STNQFASDLGYGT

-554 PTQVSASIARCL
+554 PSQTDAAIARCL
-566 AALDAGQSALLHVR
+566 AA
-580 ITPL
+580 

>member
-1 MTEKYTRTASHDLL
+1 MTPSSNYTRTASHDLL

-43 WRAQGKSFPQL
+43 WRSQGRAFPQL

-106 LIAGRAPATTFDNV
+106 LIAGRAPMSTFDNA

-160 ISRAGAVMQSDPTGP
+160 VSRAGAVMQSDPTGP

-189 DAESLGAY
+189 DVESIGAY
-197 GHQNHLPVK
+197 GHQNHMPVK
-206 AQGADADAIQAI
+206 AQGADLETIQAI
-218 ARQLMASE
+218 AAQLMASD
-226 NPMLVSAYAGRNHE
+226 NPMLVTAYAGRNHE
-240 APALIEKLAELC
+240 APALIERLAELC

-265 IRRDSPYFAGYH
+265 ISRNSPYFAGYN
-277 PGAFTEQADFGLMVD
+277 PAAFTAQADFGLMVD

-303 VNPNAY
+303 VNPDAY

-321 IPMWGFA
+321 IPMWGFP
-328 LNARLEGDSVKLLTQ
+328 LNARVEGDSVKLLKQ
-343 LIAAIEQNATPE
+343 LIAVIENIATPE
-355 FRFKAQQRG
+355 FKRKAQERG
-364 QVLKAEHAKNKQR
+364 QTFLAEQEKNKQR
-377 AAKMAQEP
+377 VAALAHDP
-385 GTLNA
+385 GKVNA

-396 CAALGQH
+396 CAAFGQL
-403 IHLEDVVLNE
+403 IDSKDVVLNE

-424 IPRELPGSL
+424 IPREVPGSL

-448 LGMKLAQASSNAL
+448 LGMKLAQSEN
-461 SNAQGR
+461 R

-523 NTNQFASDLGYCT
+523 NTDQFASDLGYGT

-554 PTQVSASIARCL
+554 PAEVTASIKRCL
-566 AALDAGQSALLHVR
+566 AALDSGQSALLHVR